1 MKIFVIGG
9 KARTG
14 KNTLGNYLMEEAKK
28 YSGKFE
34 FKKKNGAAYQAAQR
48 NGWLNDYTWMVKKTK
63 GNGK

>member
-28 YSGKFE
+28 YGYKPCVMRLTEPLYSY
-34 FKKKNGAAYQAAQR
+34 AR
-48 NGWLNDYTWMVKKTK
+48 NYFDWKSYIKTAF
-63 GNGK
+63 

>member
-28 YSGKFE
+28 YGYKPC
-34 FKKKNGAAYQAAQR
+34 
-48 NGWLNDYTWMVKKTK
+48 VKQLTETLYS
-63 GNGK
+63 